1 MVFCPYF
8 SHMETQITDRLELAA
23 HFVNSTNS
31 PIFLTGK
38 AGTGKTTFLRKLAD
52 LTHKRF
58 VIVAPTGIAALHA
71 KGVTI
76 HSQFL
81 LPFGTFLP
89 TREPEGNFSNNG
101 NFFTQF
107 TLGRRHPLN
116 MARKKVLKAIDLL
129 IIDEVSMLRADILDA
144 IDYRMRSVKRNFDE
158 PFGGVQVLMIGDLF
172 QLPPIV
178 KDHEWQVLNKFYKS
192 MHFFESKA
200 IRQSGLVYLELDKIF
215 RQKDEKFITIL
226 NHLRDN
232 EATAADIAFLNTF
245 YKTEEEIKNLSDT
258 IIITTHNY
266 KAEEHNQNELTTLK
280 SKAHTFEAVIDK
292 DFPETLYPIPKTLIL
307 KEGAQ
312 IMFIKNDTSGFS
324 EYFNGKM
331 ATVKTID
338 RDEILVRLAD
348 SKVEYKLRKEVWEN
362 KKYKVNEDTK
372 ELEEEVIGT
381 FEQYPVKLA
390 WAVTVHKS
398 QGLTFDKAIIDV
410 GQAFAPGQVYVA
422 LSRLRG
428 LEGLS
433 LRTRIQSHI
442 INSDRDVVNFT
453 QTTQDQEPLEKLLS
467 VHQRKYISRLLEIT
481 FDFGEI
487 INSLNTF
494 IKDFG
499 GTMEFEDAEMQK
511 AIPLIYEGFLQEGEN
526 TYKFQRQL
534 LHILQTN
541 EEEKLLE
548 RLEKGSQYYAKL
560 LQESLK
566 GLLIHSYEVERFTRS
581 KSYLEGLSEVELMV
595 YKKLAEVIKV
605 TFLVPAILNGEEI
618 GKMDKVSQELIN
630 LRLTLAQE
638 ARQAAKDNPKFA
650 SNKTGRKKKEKG
662 ETKGEA
668 KLKREKGETYEIT
681 YGLSSSGK
689 SITEI
694 ASERELAESTIR
706 GHLAKGIAEG
716 RISIHSHMVEKE
728 ISEIAD
734 LIKSKNGDIV
744 LARQE
749 FPTKYDYGTLKMV
762 ANHLA
767 RLEKE

>member
-1 MVFCPYF
+1 
-8 SHMETQITDRLELAA
+8 METQITDRLELAA

-58 VIVAPTGIAALHA
+58 VVLAPTGIAALHA

-89 TREPEGNFSNNG
+89 TREPEGNFSNSG

-107 TLGRRHPLN
+107 TLGRRHSLN
-116 MARKKVLKAIDLL
+116 MARKKVLKAVDLL

-158 PFGGVQVLMIGDLF
+158 PFGGVQVLMIGDLY

-178 KDHEWQVLNKFYKS
+178 KDHEWQVLNQFYKS
-192 MHFFESKA
+192 MHFFEAHA
-200 IRQSGLVYLELDKIF
+200 IRQSGMVYLELDKIF
-215 RQKDEKFITIL
+215 RQKDEKFIAIL

-245 YKTEEEIKNLSDT
+245 YKTEEEIKNLTDT
-258 IIITTHNY
+258 ITITTHNY
-266 KAEEHNQNELTTLK
+266 KAEEHNQKELTALK
-280 SKAHTFEAVIDK
+280 SKSHTFEATIEK
-292 DFPETLYPIPKTLIL
+292 DFPESLYPIPKTLEL

-338 RDEILVRLAD
+338 GDGITVRLAD
-348 SKVEYKLRKEVWEN
+348 SKVDYKLRKEVWEN
-362 KKYKVNEDTK
+362 KKYAINEETK
-372 ELEEEVIGT
+372 ELVEDTIGT
-381 FEQYPVKLA
+381 FEQYPIKLA

-428 LEGLS
+428 LDGLT
-433 LRTRIQSHI
+433 LRTRIQPHV

-453 QTTQDQEPLEKLLS
+453 QTTQDQEPLERLLTIHQKKYMAKLLES
-467 VHQRKYISRLLEIT
+467 T

-487 INSLNTF
+487 IQSFTAF
-494 IKDFG
+494 TKDFG
-499 GTMEFEDAEMQK
+499 GSMEFEDMEMQK
-511 AIPLIYEGFLQEGEN
+511 AVPMIYEGIQLEGEN

-566 GLLIHSYEVERFTRS
+566 KLLVHAGEVERFTRS
-581 KSYLEGLSEVELMV
+581 KSYLEGISEIELMV
-595 YKKLAEVIKV
+595 FKKLTEVKKV
-605 TFLVPAILNGEEI
+605 TFLVPAIFNGEEI
-618 GKMDKVSQELIN
+618 GKMDKVTQELIH
-630 LRLTLAQE
+630 LRLSLAQD
-638 ARQAAKDNPKFA
+638 AKQAAKDNPKFA
-650 SNKTGRKKKEKG
+650 SNKTGKKKKEKG
-662 ETKGEA
+662 EA
-668 KLKREKGETYEIT
+668 KLKMEKGETYEIT
-681 YGLSSSGK
+681 YELSQSGK
-689 SITEI
+689 SIADI
-694 ASERELAESTIR
+694 AFERGLAESTIR
-706 GHLAKGIAEG
+706 GHLARGIAEG
-716 RISIHSHMVEKE
+716 KVSIHAHMGEKE
-728 ISEIAD
+728 IQEISD
-734 LIKSKNGDIV
+734 LIKSKKGDIV
-744 LARQE
+744 LVRQE
-749 FPTKYDYGTLKMV
+749 FPSKYDYGTLKMV
-762 ANHLA
+762 ANHLGG
-767 RLEKE
+767 LHK

>member
-1 MVFCPYF
+1 
-8 SHMETQITDRLELAA
+8 METQITDRLELAA

-58 VIVAPTGIAALHA
+58 VVLAPTGIAALHA

-89 TREPEGNFSNNG
+89 TREPEGNFSNSG

-107 TLGRRHPLN
+107 TLGRRHSLN
-116 MARKKVLKAIDLL
+116 MARKKVLKAVDLL

-158 PFGGVQVLMIGDLF
+158 PFGGVQVLMIGDLY

-178 KDHEWQVLNKFYKS
+178 KDHEWQVLNRFYKS
-192 MHFFESKA
+192 MHFFEAHA
-200 IRQSGLVYLELDKIF
+200 IRQSGMVYLELDKIF
-215 RQKDEKFITIL
+215 RQKDEKFIAIL

-245 YKTEEEIKNLSDT
+245 YKTEEEIKNLTDT
-258 IIITTHNY
+258 ITITTHNY
-266 KAEEHNQNELTTLK
+266 KAEEHNQKELTALK
-280 SKAHTFEAVIDK
+280 SKSHTFEATIEK
-292 DFPETLYPIPKTLIL
+292 DFPDSLYPIPKTLEL

-338 RDEILVRLAD
+338 GDGITVRLAD
-348 SKVEYKLRKEVWEN
+348 SKVDYKLRKEVWEN
-362 KKYKVNEDTK
+362 KKYAINEETK
-372 ELEEEVIGT
+372 ELVEDTIGT
-381 FEQYPVKLA
+381 FEQYPIKLA

-428 LEGLS
+428 LDGLT
-433 LRTRIQSHI
+433 LRTRIQPHV

-453 QTTQDQEPLEKLLS
+453 QTTQDQEPLERLLTIHQKKYMAKLLES
-467 VHQRKYISRLLEIT
+467 T

-487 INSLNTF
+487 IQSFTAF
-494 IKDFG
+494 TKDFG
-499 GTMEFEDAEMQK
+499 GSMEFEDMEMQK
-511 AIPLIYEGFLQEGEN
+511 AVPMIYEGIQLEGEN

-566 GLLIHSYEVERFTRS
+566 KLLVHAGEVERFTRS
-581 KSYLEGLSEVELMV
+581 KSYLEGISEIELMV
-595 YKKLAEVIKV
+595 FKKLTEVKKV
-605 TFLVPAILNGEEI
+605 TFLVPAIFNGEEI
-618 GKMDKVSQELIN
+618 GKMDKVTQELIH
-630 LRLTLAQE
+630 LRLSLAQD
-638 ARQAAKDNPKFA
+638 AKQAAKDNPKFA
-650 SNKTGRKKKEKG
+650 SNKTGKKKKEKG
-662 ETKGEA
+662 EA
-668 KLKREKGETYEIT
+668 KLKMEKGETYEIT
-681 YGLSSSGK
+681 YELSQSGK
-689 SITEI
+689 SIADI
-694 ASERELAESTIR
+694 AFERGLAESTIR
-706 GHLAKGIAEG
+706 GHLARGIAEG
-716 RISIHSHMVEKE
+716 KVSIHAHMGEKE
-728 ISEIAD
+728 IQEISD

-744 LARQE
+744 LVRQE
-749 FPTKYDYGTLKMV
+749 FPSKYDYGTLKMV
-762 ANHLA
+762 ANHLGG
-767 RLEKE
+767 LHK

>member
-1 MVFCPYF
+1 
-8 SHMETQITDRLELAA
+8 METQITDRLELAA

-38 AGTGKTTFLRKLAD
+38 AGTGKTTFLRKLAE

-58 VIVAPTGIAALHA
+58 VILAPTGIAALHA

-89 TREPEGNFSNNG
+89 TREPEGNFSSSG

-116 MARKKVLKAIDLL
+116 MARKKVLKAVDLL

-158 PFGGVQVLMIGDLF
+158 LFGGVQVLMIGDLF

-178 KDHEWQVLNKFYKS
+178 KDYEWQVLNKFYKS
-192 MHFFESKA
+192 MHFFESQA
-200 IRQSGLVYLELDKIF
+200 IRQSGMVYLELDKIF
-215 RQKDEKFITIL
+215 RQKDEKFITLL

-232 EATAADIAFLNTF
+232 EATASDIAFLNTF
-245 YKTEEEIKNLSDT
+245 YKSEDEIKNLRDT

-266 KAEEHNQNELTTLK
+266 KAEEHNQKELAALK
-280 SKAHTFEAVIDK
+280 TKSHTFEAIIEK
-292 DFPETLYPIPKTLIL
+292 DFPESLYPIPKILEL

-312 IMFIKNDTSGFS
+312 IMFIKNDTSGYS

-331 ATVKTID
+331 ATVKKID
-338 RDEILVRLAD
+338 GDEITVILAD
-348 SKVEYKLRKEVWEN
+348 SRVEYTLRKEVWEN
-362 KKYKVNEDTK
+362 KKYVVNEDTK
-372 ELEEEVIGT
+372 ELEEDVIGT
-381 FEQYPVKLA
+381 FEQYPIKLA

-428 LEGLS
+428 LEGLT
-433 LRTRIQSHI
+433 LRTRIQSHV

-453 QTTQDQEPLEKLLS
+453 QTTQDQEPLERLLS
-467 VHQRKYISRLLEIT
+467 LHQRKYMAKLLEST

-487 INSLNTF
+487 LQAITTF
-494 IKDFG
+494 NKDFS
-499 GTMEFEDAEMQK
+499 GTMEFEDPEMQR
-511 AIPLIYEGFLQEGEN
+511 AIPEIYEGILQEGEN

-534 LHILQTN
+534 LQILQVN
-541 EEEKLLE
+541 EEEKLLD

-560 LQESLK
+560 LKESLRK
-566 GLLIHSYEVERFTRS
+566 LLIHSGEVERFTRS
-581 KSYLEGLSEVELMV
+581 KSYLEGISEIELMV
-595 YKKLAEVIKV
+595 FKKLTEIKKV
-605 TFLVPAILNGEEI
+605 TFLIPAILNGEEI
-618 GKMDKVSQELIN
+618 GKMEKVSQELIN
-630 LRLTLAQE
+630 LRISLAQD
-638 ARQAAKDNPKFA
+638 AKQAAKENPKFA
-650 SNKTGRKKKEKG
+650 SNKTGRKKKGKG
-662 ETKGEA
+662 ES

-681 YGLSSSGK
+681 YELSQSGK
-689 SITEI
+689 SIAEI
-694 ASERELAESTIR
+694 ASERGLAESTIR

-716 RISIHSHMVEKE
+716 KVSIHSHMGEKE
-728 ISEIAD
+728 IREIGE

-744 LARQE
+744 LVRQE
-749 FPTKYDYGTLKMV
+749 FPAKYDYGTLKMV

-767 RLEKE
+767 KLEKE

>member
-1 MVFCPYF
+1 
-8 SHMETQITDRLELAA
+8 METQITDRLELAA

-58 VIVAPTGIAALHA
+58 VVLAPTGIAALHA

-89 TREPEGNFSNNG
+89 TREPEGNFSNSG

-107 TLGRRHPLN
+107 TLVRRHSLN
-116 MARKKVLKAIDLL
+116 MARKKVLKAVDLL

-158 PFGGVQVLMIGDLF
+158 PFGGVQVLMIGDLY

-178 KDHEWQVLNKFYKS
+178 KDHEWQVLNQFYKS
-192 MHFFESKA
+192 MHFFEAHA
-200 IRQSGLVYLELDKIF
+200 IRQSGMVYLELDKIF
-215 RQKDEKFITIL
+215 RQKDEKFIAIL

-245 YKTEEEIKNLSDT
+245 YKTEEEIKNLTDT
-258 IIITTHNY
+258 ITITTHNY
-266 KAEEHNQNELTTLK
+266 KAEEHNQKELTALK
-280 SKAHTFEAVIDK
+280 SKSHTFEATIEK
-292 DFPETLYPIPKTLIL
+292 DFPESLYPIPKTLEL

-338 RDEILVRLAD
+338 GDGITVRLAD
-348 SKVEYKLRKEVWEN
+348 SKVDYKLRKEVWEN
-362 KKYKVNEDTK
+362 KKYAINEETK
-372 ELEEEVIGT
+372 ELVEDTIGT
-381 FEQYPVKLA
+381 FEQYPIKLA

-428 LEGLS
+428 LDGLT
-433 LRTRIQSHI
+433 LRTRIQPHV

-453 QTTQDQEPLEKLLS
+453 QTTQDQEPLERLLTIHQKKYMAKLLES
-467 VHQRKYISRLLEIT
+467 T

-487 INSLNTF
+487 IQSFTAF
-494 IKDFG
+494 TKDFG
-499 GTMEFEDAEMQK
+499 GSMEFEDMEMQK
-511 AIPLIYEGFLQEGEN
+511 AVPMIYDGIQLEGEN

-566 GLLIHSYEVERFTRS
+566 KLLVHAGEVERFTRS
-581 KSYLEGLSEVELMV
+581 KSYLEGISEIELMV
-595 YKKLAEVIKV
+595 FKKLTEVKKV
-605 TFLVPAILNGEEI
+605 TFLVPAIFNGEEI
-618 GKMDKVSQELIN
+618 GKMDKVTQELIH
-630 LRLTLAQE
+630 LRLSLAQD
-638 ARQAAKDNPKFA
+638 AKQAAKDNPKFA
-650 SNKTGRKKKEKG
+650 SNKTGKKKKEKG
-662 ETKGEA
+662 EA
-668 KLKREKGETYEIT
+668 KLKMEKGETYEIT
-681 YGLSSSGK
+681 YELSQSGK
-689 SITEI
+689 SIADI
-694 ASERELAESTIR
+694 AFERGLAESTIR
-706 GHLAKGIAEG
+706 GHLARGIAEG
-716 RISIHSHMVEKE
+716 KVSIHAHMGEKE
-728 ISEIAD
+728 IQEISD
-734 LIKSKNGDIV
+734 LIKSKKGDIV
-744 LARQE
+744 LVRQE
-749 FPTKYDYGTLKMV
+749 FPSKYDYGTLKMV
-762 ANHLA
+762 ANHLGG
-767 RLEKE
+767 LHK

>member
-1 MVFCPYF
+1 
-8 SHMETQITDRLELAA
+8 METQITDRLELAA

-58 VIVAPTGIAALHA
+58 VILAPTGIAALHA

-89 TREPEGNFSNNG
+89 TREPEGNFSSTG

-107 TLGRRHPLN
+107 TLGRRHPFN
-116 MARKKVLKAIDLL
+116 MARKKVLKAVDLI

-144 IDYRMRSVKRNFDE
+144 IDYRMRSVKRNFEE

-178 KDHEWQVLNKFYKS
+178 KDYEWQVLNKFYKS
-192 MHFFESKA
+192 MHFFESQA
-200 IRQSGLVYLELDKIF
+200 IRQSGMVYLELDKIF

-232 EATAADIAFLNTF
+232 EATSADIAFLNTF
-245 YKTEEEIKNLSDT
+245 YKTEEEIKNLRDT

-266 KAEEHNQNELTTLK
+266 KAEEHNQKELAALK
-280 SKAHTFEAVIDK
+280 TKSHTFEAVIDK
-292 DFPETLYPIPKTLIL
+292 DFPESLYPIPKVLEL

-338 RDEILVRLAD
+338 GDEIMVRLAD
-348 SKVEYKLRKEVWEN
+348 SSIEYKLRKEVWEN
-362 KKYKVNEDTK
+362 KKYIINEETK
-372 ELEEEVIGT
+372 ELEEDVIGT
-381 FEQYPVKLA
+381 FEQYPIKLA

-398 QGLTFDKAIIDV
+398 QGLTFDRAIIDV

-428 LEGLS
+428 LDGLT
-433 LRTRIQSHI
+433 LRTRIQSHV

-453 QTTQDQEPLEKLLS
+453 QTTQDQEPLERLLS
-467 VHQRKYISRLLEIT
+467 LHQRRYMARLLEST

-487 INSLNTF
+487 INSLQTF
-494 IKDFG
+494 SKDFG

-534 LHILQTN
+534 LQILQSN

-548 RLEKGSQYYAKL
+548 RLEKGSQYYSKL
-560 LQESLK
+560 LESSLK
-566 GLLIHSYEVERFTRS
+566 NILIHAGEVERFTRS
-581 KSYLEGLSEVELMV
+581 KSYLEGISEVELMV
-595 YKKLAEVIKV
+595 FKKLTEVKKV
-605 TFLVPAILNGEEI
+605 TFLVPAIFNGEEI
-618 GKMDKVSQELIN
+618 GKMDKVSQELID
-630 LRLTLAQE
+630 LRLALAQE
-638 ARQAAKDNPKFA
+638 ARQAAKENPKFA
-650 SNKTGRKKKEKG
+650 ANKTGRKKKE
-662 ETKGEA
+662 KGEA

-681 YGLSSSGK
+681 YELSQSGK
-689 SITEI
+689 SISEI
-694 ASERELAESTIR
+694 ASERGLAESTIR

-716 RISIHSHMVEKE
+716 KVSIHLHISQKE
-728 ISEIAD
+728 IEEIGN
-734 LIKSKNGDIV
+734 LIQSKNGDIV
-744 LARQE
+744 LVRQE
-749 FPTKYDYGTLKMV
+749 FPAKYDYGTLKMV

-767 RLEKE
+767 SLEKNS

>member
-1 MVFCPYF
+1 
-8 SHMETQITDRLELAA
+8 METQITDRLELAA

-58 VIVAPTGIAALHA
+58 VVLAPTGIAALHA

-89 TREPEGNFSNNG
+89 TREPEGNFSNSG

-107 TLGRRHPLN
+107 TLVRRHSLN
-116 MARKKVLKAIDLL
+116 MARKKVLKAVDLL

-158 PFGGVQVLMIGDLF
+158 PFGGVQVLMIGDLY

-178 KDHEWQVLNKFYKS
+178 KDHEWQVLNQFYKS
-192 MHFFESKA
+192 MHFFEAHA
-200 IRQSGLVYLELDKIF
+200 IRQSGMVYLELDKIF
-215 RQKDEKFITIL
+215 RQKDEKFIAIL

-245 YKTEEEIKNLSDT
+245 YKTEEEIKNLTDT
-258 IIITTHNY
+258 ITITTHNY
-266 KAEEHNQNELTTLK
+266 KAEEHNQKELAALK
-280 SKAHTFEAVIDK
+280 SKSHTFEATIEK
-292 DFPETLYPIPKTLIL
+292 DFPESLYPIPKTLEL

-338 RDEILVRLAD
+338 GDGITVRLAD
-348 SKVEYKLRKEVWEN
+348 SKVDYKLRKEVWEN
-362 KKYKVNEDTK
+362 KKYAINEETK
-372 ELEEEVIGT
+372 ELVEDTIGT
-381 FEQYPVKLA
+381 FEQYPIKLA

-428 LEGLS
+428 LDGLT
-433 LRTRIQSHI
+433 LRTRIQPHV

-453 QTTQDQEPLEKLLS
+453 QTTQDQEPLERLLTIHQKKYMAKLLES
-467 VHQRKYISRLLEIT
+467 T

-487 INSLNTF
+487 IQSFTAF
-494 IKDFG
+494 TKDFG
-499 GTMEFEDAEMQK
+499 GSMEFEDMEMQK
-511 AIPLIYEGFLQEGEN
+511 AVPMIYEGIQLEGEN

-566 GLLIHSYEVERFTRS
+566 KLLVHAGEVERFTRS
-581 KSYLEGLSEVELMV
+581 KSYLEGISEIELMV
-595 YKKLAEVIKV
+595 FKKLTEVKKV
-605 TFLVPAILNGEEI
+605 TFLVPAIFNGEEI
-618 GKMDKVSQELIN
+618 GKMDKVTQELIH
-630 LRLTLAQE
+630 LRLSLAQD
-638 ARQAAKDNPKFA
+638 AKQAAKDNPKFA
-650 SNKTGRKKKEKG
+650 SNKTGKKKKEKG
-662 ETKGEA
+662 EA
-668 KLKREKGETYEIT
+668 KLKMEKGETYEIT
-681 YGLSSSGK
+681 YELSQSGK
-689 SITEI
+689 SIADI
-694 ASERELAESTIR
+694 AFERGLAESTIR
-706 GHLAKGIAEG
+706 GHLARGIAEG
-716 RISIHSHMVEKE
+716 KVSIHAHMGEKE
-728 ISEIAD
+728 IQEISD
-734 LIKSKNGDIV
+734 LIKSKKGDIV
-744 LARQE
+744 LVRQE
-749 FPTKYDYGTLKMV
+749 FPSKYDYGTLKMV
-762 ANHLA
+762 ANHLGG
-767 RLEKE
+767 LHK

>member
-1 MVFCPYF
+1 
-8 SHMETQITDRLELAA
+8 METQITDRLELAA

-58 VIVAPTGIAALHA
+58 VVLAPTGIAALHA

-89 TREPEGNFSNNG
+89 TREPEGNFSNSG

-107 TLGRRHPLN
+107 TLGRRHSLN
-116 MARKKVLKAIDLL
+116 MARKKVLKAVDLL

-158 PFGGVQVLMIGDLF
+158 PFGGVQVLMIGDLY

-178 KDHEWQVLNKFYKS
+178 KDHEWQVLNQFYKS
-192 MHFFESKA
+192 MHFFEAHA
-200 IRQSGLVYLELDKIF
+200 IRQSGMVYLELDKIF
-215 RQKDEKFITIL
+215 RQKDEKFIAIL

-245 YKTEEEIKNLSDT
+245 YKTEEEIKNLTDT
-258 IIITTHNY
+258 ITITTHNY
-266 KAEEHNQNELTTLK
+266 KAEEHNQKELTALK
-280 SKAHTFEAVIDK
+280 SKSHTFEATIEK
-292 DFPETLYPIPKTLIL
+292 DFPESLYPIPKTLEL

-338 RDEILVRLAD
+338 GDGITVRLAD
-348 SKVEYKLRKEVWEN
+348 SKVDYKLRKEVWEN
-362 KKYKVNEDTK
+362 KKYAINEETK
-372 ELEEEVIGT
+372 ELVEDTIGT
-381 FEQYPVKLA
+381 FEQYPIKLA

-428 LEGLS
+428 LDGLT
-433 LRTRIQSHI
+433 LRTRIQPHV

-453 QTTQDQEPLEKLLS
+453 QTTQDQEPLERLLTIHQKKYMAKLLES
-467 VHQRKYISRLLEIT
+467 T

-487 INSLNTF
+487 IQSFTAF
-494 IKDFG
+494 TKDFG
-499 GTMEFEDAEMQK
+499 GSMEFEDMEMQK
-511 AIPLIYEGFLQEGEN
+511 AVPMIYDGIQLEGEN

-566 GLLIHSYEVERFTRS
+566 KLLVHAGEVERFTRS
-581 KSYLEGLSEVELMV
+581 KSYLEGISEIELMV
-595 YKKLAEVIKV
+595 FKKLTEVKKV
-605 TFLVPAILNGEEI
+605 TFLVPAIFNGEEI
-618 GKMDKVSQELIN
+618 GKMDKVTQELIH
-630 LRLTLAQE
+630 LRLSLAQD
-638 ARQAAKDNPKFA
+638 AKQAAKDNPKFA
-650 SNKTGRKKKEKG
+650 SNKTGKKKKEKG
-662 ETKGEA
+662 EA
-668 KLKREKGETYEIT
+668 KLKMEKGETYEIT
-681 YGLSSSGK
+681 YELSQSGK
-689 SITEI
+689 SIADI
-694 ASERELAESTIR
+694 AFERGLAESTIR
-706 GHLAKGIAEG
+706 GHLARGIAEG
-716 RISIHSHMVEKE
+716 KVSIHAHMGEKE
-728 ISEIAD
+728 IQEISD
-734 LIKSKNGDIV
+734 LIKSKKGDIV
-744 LARQE
+744 LVRQE
-749 FPTKYDYGTLKMV
+749 FPSKYDYGTLKMV
-762 ANHLA
+762 ANHLGG
-767 RLEKE
+767 LHK

>member
-1 MVFCPYF
+1 MDN
-8 SHMETQITDRLELAA
+8 QITDRLELAA

-58 VIVAPTGIAALHA
+58 VILAPTGIAALHA

-89 TREPEGNFSNNG
+89 TREPEGNFSNSG

-116 MARKKVLKAIDLL
+116 MARKKVLKAVDLI

-144 IDYRMRSVKRNFDE
+144 IDYRMRSVKRNFEE
-158 PFGGVQVLMIGDLF
+158 PFGGIQVLMIGDLF

-192 MHFFESKA
+192 MHFFESQA
-200 IRQSGLVYLELDKIF
+200 IRQSGMVYLELDKIF

-245 YKTEEEIKNLSDT
+245 YKTEEEIKNLRDT

-266 KAEEHNQNELTTLK
+266 KAEEHNQKELAALK
-280 SKAHTFEAVIDK
+280 TKSHTFEAVIEK
-292 DFPETLYPIPKTLIL
+292 DFPESLYPIPKVLEL

-338 RDEILVRLAD
+338 GDEIMVRLAD
-348 SKVEYKLRKEVWEN
+348 SSIEYKLRKEIWEN
-362 KKYKVNEDTK
+362 KKYKVNEETK
-372 ELEEEVIGT
+372 ELEEDVIGT
-381 FEQYPVKLA
+381 FEQYPIKLA

-398 QGLTFDKAIIDV
+398 QGLTFDQAIIDV

-428 LEGLS
+428 LDGLT
-433 LRTRIQSHI
+433 LRTRIQSHV

-453 QTTQDQEPLEKLLS
+453 QTTQDQEPLERLLSIHQKKYMTKLLES
-467 VHQRKYISRLLEIT
+467 T
-481 FDFGEI
+481 FEFGEI
-487 INSLNTF
+487 LQAITVFN
-494 IKDFG
+494 KDFG
-499 GTMEFEDAEMQK
+499 GSTEFEDPEMQK
-511 AIPLIYEGFLQEGEN
+511 AVSEIYEGILQENEN

-534 LHILQTN
+534 LQILQIN
-541 EEEKLLE
+541 DEEKLLV
-548 RLEKGSQYYAKL
+548 RLEKGSLYYAKL

-566 GLLIHSYEVERFTRS
+566 KLLIHAGEVERFTRS
-581 KSYLEGLSEVELMV
+581 KGYLEGISEIELMIF
-595 YKKLAEVIKV
+595 KKLTEVKKV
-605 TFLVPAILNGEEI
+605 TFLIPAILNGEEI
-618 GKMDKVSQELIN
+618 GKMDKVNQELIH
-630 LRLTLAQE
+630 LRLSLAQ
-638 ARQAAKDNPKFA
+638 AAKQAAKDNPKFA
-650 SNKTGRKKKEKG
+650 TNKTGRKKKEKG
-662 ETKGEA
+662 GA
-668 KLKREKGETYEIT
+668 KLKMEKGETYEIT
-681 YGLSSSGK
+681 YKLSRTGK
-689 SITEI
+689 SINEI
-694 ASERELAESTIR
+694 AEERGLAESTIR
-706 GHLAKGIAEG
+706 SHLAKGIAEG
-716 RISIHSHMVEKE
+716 KVSIHSHMSEEEIHE
-728 ISEIAD
+728 ISD
-734 LIKSKNGDIV
+734 LIKSKNGDIALV
-744 LARQE
+744 RQE
-749 FPTKYDYGTLKMV
+749 FPAKYDYGTLKMV
-762 ANHLA
+762 ANYV
-767 RLEKE
+767 EKRKDEN

>member
-1 MVFCPYF
+1 
-8 SHMETQITDRLELAA
+8 METQQTDRLELAA

-38 AGTGKTTFLRKLAD
+38 AGTGKTTFLRKLSE

-58 VIVAPTGIAALHA
+58 VVLAPTGIAALHA
-71 KGVTI
+71 KGVTL

-89 TREPEGNFSNNG
+89 TREPEGNFSNCG
-101 NFFTQF
+101 NFFTQY

-116 MARKKVLKAIDLL
+116 MARKKVLKAVDLL

-178 KDHEWQVLNKFYKS
+178 KDYEWQVLNKFYKS
-192 MHFFESKA
+192 MHFFEAQA
-200 IRQSGLVYLELDKIF
+200 IRQSGMVYLELDKIF

-232 EATAADIAFLNTF
+232 EANEEDISFLNSF
-245 YKTEEEIKNLSDT
+245 YKTEEEIKNLQDT

-266 KAEEHNQNELTTLK
+266 KAEEHNQKELAALK
-280 SKAHTFEAVIDK
+280 TKAYTFEAVIEK
-292 DFPETLYPIPKTLIL
+292 DFPESLYPLPKVLEL

-312 IMFIKNDTSGFS
+312 IMFIKNDTSGYS

-331 ATVKTID
+331 ATVKKID
-338 RDEILVRLAD
+338 GDEITVILAD
-348 SKVEYKLRKEVWEN
+348 SRVEYTLRKEVWEN
-362 KKYKVNEDTK
+362 KKYVVNEDSK

-381 FEQYPVKLA
+381 FEQYPIKLA

-428 LEGLS
+428 LEGLT
-433 LRTRIQSHI
+433 LRTRIQPHV

-453 QTTQDQEPLEKLLS
+453 HGTQDQEPLEKLLS
-467 VHQRKYISRLLEIT
+467 IHQKKYMAKLLEST

-487 INSLNTF
+487 LQAITTF
-494 IKDFG
+494 NKDVS
-499 GTMEFEDAEMQK
+499 GTLEFEDAEMQK
-511 AIPLIYEGFLQEGEN
+511 AIPDIYEGILQEGEN

-534 LHILQTN
+534 LHILHLN
-541 EEEKLLE
+541 EEDKLLD
-548 RLEKGSQYYAKL
+548 RLEKGSSYYAKL
-560 LQESLK
+560 LQESLRK
-566 GLLIHSYEVERFTRS
+566 LLVHAGEVERFTRS
-581 KSYLEGLSEVELMV
+581 KSYLEGISEIELMV
-595 YKKLAEVIKV
+595 YKKLSEVKKV
-605 TFLVPAILNGEEI
+605 TFLIPAILNGEEI
-618 GKMDKVSQELIN
+618 GKMEKVSQELIH
-630 LRLTLAQE
+630 LRLSLAQD
-638 ARQAAKDNPKFA
+638 AKQAAKDNPKFA
-650 SNKTGRKKKEKG
+650 SNKTGRKKKG
-662 ETKGEA
+662 KGEA
-668 KLKREKGETYEIT
+668 KFKREKGETYEIT
-681 YGLSSSGK
+681 YELSQSGK
-689 SITEI
+689 SISEI

-706 GHLAKGIAEG
+706 GHLAKGITEG
-716 RISIHSHMVEKE
+716 KVSIHSHLSQKE
-728 ISEIAD
+728 IEELGN
-734 LIKSKNGDIV
+734 LIQSKNGDIV
-744 LARQE
+744 LVRQE

-767 RLEKE
+767 NLEKE

>member
-1 MVFCPYF
+1 
-8 SHMETQITDRLELAA
+8 METQITDRLELAA

-58 VIVAPTGIAALHA
+58 VILAPTGIAALHA

-89 TREPEGNFSNNG
+89 TREPEGNFSSNG

-116 MARKKVLKAIDLL
+116 MARKKVLKAVDLI

-144 IDYRMRSVKRNFDE
+144 IDYRMRSVKRNFEE

-178 KDHEWQVLNKFYKS
+178 KDYEWQVLNKFYKS
-192 MHFFESKA
+192 MHFFESQA
-200 IRQSGLVYLELDKIF
+200 IRQSGMVYLELDKIF

-245 YKTEEEIKNLSDT
+245 YKTEEEIKNLRDT

-266 KAEEHNQNELTTLK
+266 KAEEHNLKELAALK
-280 SKAHTFEAVIDK
+280 TKSHTFDAVIDK
-292 DFPETLYPIPKTLIL
+292 DFPESLYPIPKVLEL

-338 RDEILVRLAD
+338 GDEIMVRLAD
-348 SKVEYKLRKEVWEN
+348 SSIEYKLRKEVWEN
-362 KKYKVNEDTK
+362 KKYIINEETK
-372 ELEEEVIGT
+372 ELEEDVIGT
-381 FEQYPVKLA
+381 FEQYPIKLA

-398 QGLTFDKAIIDV
+398 QGLTFDRAIIDV

-428 LEGLS
+428 LDGLT
-433 LRTRIQSHI
+433 LRTRIQSHV

-453 QTTQDQEPLEKLLS
+453 QTTQDQEPLERLLS
-467 VHQRKYISRLLEIT
+467 LHQRRYMARLLEST

-487 INSLNTF
+487 INSLQTF
-494 IKDFG
+494 SKDFG

-534 LHILQTN
+534 LQILQSN

-548 RLEKGSQYYAKL
+548 RLEKGSQYYSKL
-560 LQESLK
+560 LESSLK
-566 GLLIHSYEVERFTRS
+566 NILIHAGEVERFTRS
-581 KSYLEGLSEVELMV
+581 KSYLEGISEVELMV
-595 YKKLAEVIKV
+595 FKKLTEVKKV
-605 TFLVPAILNGEEI
+605 TFLVPAIFNGEEI
-618 GKMDKVSQELIN
+618 GKMDKVFQELID
-630 LRLTLAQE
+630 LRLALAQE
-638 ARQAAKDNPKFA
+638 ARQAAKDKPKFA
-650 SNKTGRKKKEKG
+650 ANKTGRKKKEKS
-662 ETKGEA
+662 ETKLE
-668 KLKREKGETYEIT
+668 REKGETYEIT
-681 YGLSSSGK
+681 YELSQSGK
-689 SITEI
+689 SISEI
-694 ASERELAESTIR
+694 ASERGLAESTIR

-716 RISIHSHMVEKE
+716 KVSIHSHISQKE
-728 ISEIAD
+728 IEEIGN
-734 LIKSKNGDIV
+734 LIQSKNGDIV
-744 LARQE
+744 LVRQE
-749 FPTKYDYGTLKMV
+749 FPAKYDYGTLKMV

-767 RLEKE
+767 SLEKNS

>member
-1 MVFCPYF
+1 
-8 SHMETQITDRLELAA
+8 METQITDRLELAA

-58 VIVAPTGIAALHA
+58 VILAPTGIAALHA

-89 TREPEGNFSNNG
+89 TREPEGNFSSNG

-116 MARKKVLKAIDLL
+116 MARKKVLKAVDLI

-144 IDYRMRSVKRNFDE
+144 IDYRMRSVKRNFEE

-178 KDHEWQVLNKFYKS
+178 KDYEWQVLNKFYKS
-192 MHFFESKA
+192 MHFFESQA
-200 IRQSGLVYLELDKIF
+200 IRQSGMVYLELDKIF

-245 YKTEEEIKNLSDT
+245 YKTEEEIKNLRDT

-266 KAEEHNQNELTTLK
+266 KAEEHNLKELAALK
-280 SKAHTFEAVIDK
+280 TKSHTFDAVIDK
-292 DFPETLYPIPKTLIL
+292 DFPESLYPIPKVLEL

-338 RDEILVRLAD
+338 GDEIMVRLAD
-348 SKVEYKLRKEVWEN
+348 SSIEYKLRKEVWEN
-362 KKYKVNEDTK
+362 KKYIINEETK
-372 ELEEEVIGT
+372 ELEEDVIGT
-381 FEQYPVKLA
+381 FEQYPIKLA

-398 QGLTFDKAIIDV
+398 QGLTFDRAIIDV

-428 LEGLS
+428 LDGLT
-433 LRTRIQSHI
+433 LRTRIQSHV

-453 QTTQDQEPLEKLLS
+453 QTTQDQEPLERLLS
-467 VHQRKYISRLLEIT
+467 LHQRRYMARLLEST

-487 INSLNTF
+487 INSLQTF
-494 IKDFG
+494 SKDFG

-534 LHILQTN
+534 LQILQSN

-548 RLEKGSQYYAKL
+548 RLEKGSQYYSKL
-560 LQESLK
+560 LESSLK
-566 GLLIHSYEVERFTRS
+566 NILIHAGEVERFTRS
-581 KSYLEGLSEVELMV
+581 KSYLEGISEVELMV
-595 YKKLAEVIKV
+595 FKKLTEVKKV
-605 TFLVPAILNGEEI
+605 TFLVPAIFNGEEI
-618 GKMDKVSQELIN
+618 GKMDKVFQELID
-630 LRLTLAQE
+630 LRLALAQE
-638 ARQAAKDNPKFA
+638 ARQAAKDKPKFA
-650 SNKTGRKKKEKG
+650 ANKTGRKKKEKS
-662 ETKGEA
+662 ET

-681 YGLSSSGK
+681 YELSQSGK
-689 SITEI
+689 SISEI
-694 ASERELAESTIR
+694 ASERGLAESTIR

-716 RISIHSHMVEKE
+716 KVSIHSHISQKE
-728 ISEIAD
+728 IEEIGN
-734 LIKSKNGDIV
+734 LIQSKNGDIV
-744 LARQE
+744 LVRQE
-749 FPTKYDYGTLKMV
+749 FPAKFDYGTLKMV

-767 RLEKE
+767 GLEKNS

>member
-1 MVFCPYF
+1 LDLVLIF
-8 SHMETQITDRLELAA
+8 SLMETQITDRLELAA

-38 AGTGKTTFLRKLAD
+38 AGTGKTTFLRNLAEF
-52 LTHKRF
+52 THKRF
-58 VIVAPTGIAALHA
+58 VILAPTGIAALHA

-144 IDYRMRSVKRNFDE
+144 IDYRMKSVKRNFDE
-158 PFGGVQVLMIGDLF
+158 AFGGVQVLMIGDLF

-178 KDHEWQVLNKFYKS
+178 KDYEWQVLNKFYKS
-192 MHFFESKA
+192 MHFFESQA
-200 IRQSGLVYLELDKIF
+200 IRQAGMVYLELDKIF

-232 EATAADIAFLNTF
+232 EATSADIAFLNSF
-245 YKTEEEIKNLSDT
+245 YKSEEEIKNLTDT

-266 KAEEHNQNELTTLK
+266 KAEEHNQKELAALK
-280 SKAHTFEAVIDK
+280 SKPHIFEAVIEK
-292 DFPETLYPIPKTLIL
+292 DFPENLYPIPKTLVL

-331 ATVKTID
+331 ATVKKIEG
-338 RDEILVRLAD
+338 DEILVRLAD
-348 SKVEYKLRKEVWEN
+348 SSVEYKLRKEVWEN
-362 KKYKVNEDTK
+362 KKYKINEDTK
-372 ELEEEVIGT
+372 ELEEDVIGT
-381 FEQYPVKLA
+381 FEQYPIKLA

-428 LEGLS
+428 LEGLT
-433 LRTRIQSHI
+433 LRTRIQSHV

-453 QTTQDQEPLEKLLS
+453 QTTQEQEPLEKLLS
-467 VHQRKYISRLLEIT
+467 VHQRKYMSKLLEST

-487 INSLNTF
+487 INSLDTF
-494 IKDFG
+494 SKDFG

-511 AIPLIYEGFLQEGEN
+511 AVPLIYEAFLQEGEN

-534 LHILQTN
+534 LQILQIN
-541 EEEKLLE
+541 EEEKLLD

-566 GLLIHSYEVERFTRS
+566 KLLIHAGEVERFTRS

-595 YKKLAEVIKV
+595 YKKLTEVKKV
-605 TFLVPAILNGEEI
+605 TFLVPAILHGEEI
-618 GKMDKVSQELIN
+618 GKMDNVSQELIN
-630 LRLTLAQE
+630 LRLSLAQE
-638 ARQAAKDNPKFA
+638 ARQVAKDNPKFA
-650 SNKTGRKKKEKG
+650 SNKTGRKRKE
-662 ETKGEA
+662 KGEA
-668 KLKREKGETYEIT
+668 KLKSEKGETYEIT

-689 SITEI
+689 SI
-694 ASERELAESTIR
+694 
-706 GHLAKGIAEG
+706 
-716 RISIHSHMVEKE
+716 
-728 ISEIAD
+728 SEIA
-734 LIKSKNGDIV
+734 
-744 LARQE
+744 
-749 FPTKYDYGTLKMV
+749 
-762 ANHLA
+762 
-767 RLEKE
+767 